1 MHHWFRLNADEIIG
15 FLVCKV
21 MAVVDSGADFY
32 GRCVDNEPKPAVYS
46 WSGLYAFDLNGLI
59 GKYSVSI
66 Q

>member
-1 MHHWFRLNADEIIG
+1 
-15 FLVCKV
+15 

-32 GRCVDNEPKPAVYS
+32 GRFVDNEPKPAVYS
-46 WSGLYAFDLNGLI
+46 WSGLYAFDLNGSI